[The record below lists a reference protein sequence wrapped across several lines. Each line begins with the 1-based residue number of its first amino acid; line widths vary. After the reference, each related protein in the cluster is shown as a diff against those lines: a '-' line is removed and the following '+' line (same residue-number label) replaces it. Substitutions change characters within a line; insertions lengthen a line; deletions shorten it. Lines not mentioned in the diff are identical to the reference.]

1 MGKLMPDIYN
11 PDGSLNETVLNE
23 RSRRI
28 KERQMIPAVE
38 ALRRERKK
46 RILFTIGNIAFRV
59 ALVCIGI
66 ALVMRMK

>member
-66 ALVMRMK
+66 ALVMRIK

>member
-1 MGKLMPDIYN
+1 MGKLMPDIYS

>member
-11 PDGSLNETVLNE
+11 PDGSLNEAVLNE

-38 ALRRERKK
+38 VLRRERKK

-66 ALVMRMK
+66 ALVMRIK